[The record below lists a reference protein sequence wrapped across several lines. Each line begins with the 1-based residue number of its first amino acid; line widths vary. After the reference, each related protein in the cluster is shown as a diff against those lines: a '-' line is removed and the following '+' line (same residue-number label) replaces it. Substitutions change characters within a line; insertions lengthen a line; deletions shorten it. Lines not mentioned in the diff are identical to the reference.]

1 MSLAGRSVGE
11 PAVYDWVVV
20 GRSMMARMI
29 GPWDIA
35 VNIPCMCDNRD
46 VQNLLWPADMNKKLV
61 YARPMAYLRIFFKD
75 MRHVLQTAR

>member
-1 MSLAGRSVGE
+1 MSLSGRSVGE
-11 PAVYDWVVV
+11 PAAYDWVVV

-29 GPWDIA
+29 GRSDIA

-46 VQNLLWPADMNKKLV
+46 VQNLLWPAYMNKKLV
-61 YARPMAYLRIFFKD
+61 YARPMSYLRIFFKD